1 MSIPPHLEAAAVAAR
16 HPRQLAVCAVREVVQ
31 VVACDQVFG
40 VQVGAILSEGER
52 ETLLRIRLLQM
63 TKPVNLETI
72 RYSVLSD

>member
-1 MSIPPHLEAAAVAAR
+1 MSVPPHLEAVAVAAR

-52 ETLLRIRLLQM
+52 DTVEDSASANDKTC
-63 TKPVNLETI
+63 KFSN
-72 RYSVLSD
+72 Y